1 MKSKTRISSRIIKC
15 NVNTQHSD
23 LAHLSIFMTVKKKKK
38 EITDKDGKFSE
49 SIHLSIADFFQL
61 NGLEKFLH

>member
-1 MKSKTRISSRIIKC
+1 MKSKSRISSRIIKC
-15 NVNTQHSD
+15 NVNTQHFD

-38 EITDKDGKFSE
+38 ITDKDGKFSE

-61 NGLEKFLH
+61 NGFGKFLH